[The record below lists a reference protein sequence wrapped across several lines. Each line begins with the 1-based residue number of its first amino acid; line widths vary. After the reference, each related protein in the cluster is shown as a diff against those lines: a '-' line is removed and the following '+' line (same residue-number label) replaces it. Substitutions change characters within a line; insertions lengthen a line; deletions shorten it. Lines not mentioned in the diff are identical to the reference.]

1 MKIVENK
8 DFEKEF
14 PLEVTRIMNDV
25 VIFMN
30 YNYMVRFKEDEKEI
44 IWKQIKELK
53 VDADQVCID
62 SEGYQYVGW

>member
-14 PLEVTRIMNDV
+14 TLEVTRIMNDV
-25 VIFMN
+25 VVFMN
-30 YNYMVRFKEDEKEI
+30 YDFMVRFKDSEKEI
-44 IWKQIKELK
+44 IWNQIKELK
-53 VDADQVCID
+53 VDVDKVCID